1 VRRTEERRG
10 EERRVFK
17 SQNVFL
23 EKWGGRGDVCVCVKN
38 PF

>member
-23 EKWGGRGDVCVCVKN
+23 EKWGGRGEKSILVGVNK
-38 PF
+38 